1 MDVAL
6 WFHGEALSARQHL
19 LAAAFPPDFVE
30 PLAWPSTDVQD
41 RSRDAFLLKRAPVL
55 CWAQP
60 FSLFVFAIGVLVE
73 AFDMWEWFVF
83 NRVCGKA
90 FRTVR
95 IYLYND

>member
-6 WFHGEALSARQHL
+6 WFHGEALSTRQHL

-73 AFDMWEWFVF
+73 AS
-83 NRVCGKA
+83 VCVERAAALLTSVCLEIPKGGYY
-90 FRTVR
+90 
-95 IYLYND
+95 YL